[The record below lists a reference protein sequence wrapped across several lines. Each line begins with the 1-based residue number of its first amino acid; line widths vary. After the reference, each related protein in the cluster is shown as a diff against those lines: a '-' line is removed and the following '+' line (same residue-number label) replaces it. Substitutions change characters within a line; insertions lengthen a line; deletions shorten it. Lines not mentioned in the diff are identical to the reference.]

1 MTLLTHADTDAAVA
15 GTDWHRE
22 GDELVLERVF
32 ADFAQAMVFA
42 HQVAEAAQAA
52 DHHPD
57 IHVHG
62 WNHVRLR
69 LATHSEGGITARDIA
84 LATTIDALQPLG

>member
-1 MTLLTHADTDAAVA
+1 MTLLTHAEADAAIA
-15 GTDWHRE
+15 GSDWRRD
-22 GDELVLERVF
+22 GDELVFERVF

-42 HQVAEAAQAA
+42 KQVADAAQAA

-69 LATHSEGGITARDIA
+69 LATHSEGGITALDTA
-84 LATTIDALQPLG
+84 LAATIDKLHP

>member
-1 MTLLTHADTDAAVA
+1 MPLLDPTQTDAAIA
-15 GTDWHRE
+15 GTDWRRE

-32 ADFAQAMVFA
+32 PDFAAAMVFA

-69 LATHSEGGITARDIA
+69 LSSHDAGGITERDIA
-84 LATTIDALQPLG
+84 LATTIDALQPPR